1 VLAGPVWLLALG
13 WIWQWARWVRNF
25 PRVPVLAEIPLDELP
40 PLRVASD
47 FDLTVIVPACN
58 EAAAI
63 AATLDSLLASTGLR
77 LQILAVN
84 DRSTDATRQIMERV
98 AAEAVRGGSAHRL
111 QVISIAELPPGWL
124 GKPHA
129 LATAAGLAQSE
140 WILFTDGDVMFA
152 PDALARALRFAQS
165 ELADHLAIM
174 PDWLIETWGEAA
186 LYGALHAL
194 SCWTLRLWR
203 IPDPKSRDFLGVG
216 AFNLVRRSA
225 YEDLGGFASLR
236 MEVLEDLRLGWMV
249 KRAGLR
255 QRVAVGRG
263 TVRVRWAVGAWGV
276 VRNLEKNMFALYR
289 YKIWLISVA
298 CMGLAVQIALPLAGL
313 FAGGW
318 ALAGS
323 LVCYAALAA
332 MYWSSRRVTGVPA
345 RYFWVFPAAAGL
357 FLVAMVRSVG
367 LAIWRGGVVW
377 RGTTYPLKELRAH
390 AGRFW

>member
-1 VLAGPVWLLALG
+1 LLALG
-13 WIWQWARWVRNF
+13 WLWQWVLWVRNF
-25 PRVPVLAEIPLDELP
+25 PRVPVLAEIPVDALP
-40 PLRVASD
+40 ALRAVRD

-84 DRSTDATRQIMERV
+84 DRSTDATGQIMARV
-98 AAEAVRGGSAHRL
+98 AAEAIRRGSAHCL
-111 QVISIAELPPGWL
+111 EVISIAVLPDGWL

-129 LATAAGLAQSE
+129 LATAAELALSD
-140 WILFTDGDVMFA
+140 WILFTDGDVLFT
-152 PDALARALRFAQS
+152 PDALARALRFAQG
-165 ELADHLAIM
+165 ERADHLVMM
-174 PDWLIETWGEAA
+174 PDWVIATWGEAA
-186 LYGALHAL
+186 MHGALHAL
-194 SCWTLRLWR
+194 ACWTLRLWR
-203 IPDPKSRDFLGVG
+203 VPDPKARDFLGVG
-216 AFNLVRRSA
+216 AFNLVRRSV
-225 YEDLGGFASLR
+225 YEALGGFASLR

-249 KRAGLR
+249 KRAGMR

-289 YKIWLISVA
+289 YKVWLILVA
-298 CMGLAVQIALPLAGL
+298 CIGLLIQIALPLAGL

-318 ALAGS
+318 ALTGS

-332 MYWSSRRVTGVPA
+332 VYWSSRKVTGVPA
-345 RYFWVFPAAAGL
+345 RYVWVFPAAAGL
-357 FLVAMVRSVG
+357 FLMAMVRSVG
-367 LAIWRGGVVW
+367 LALWRGGVVW
-377 RGTTYPLKELRAH
+377 RGTTYSLKELRAH